1 MKNHVIHSF
10 LALVILVLMLAGCGG
25 VRISSPDLSLRD
37 ADRLFDAAEA
47 FSVEADKDKE
57 GEKRREQVEQ
67 RKSLYD
73 EALNT
78 YRAVAK
84 AAPTG
89 KLAQRSL
96 WQISEIYSR
105 RYDWDK
111 VIESYNA
118 ITAIAPL
125 SYYGDRAKSAI
136 ADMRKY
142 RGLIEEAQRKYKEYS
157 ALYVQNNARESYD
170 VAAQA
175 LYDVAES
182 YEKLGDYPQAIT
194 HYQRVVEEFP
204 DYEKAPMALTKI
216 GEIHFYK
223 LFDYRGGWHAYN
235 KVIEM
240 YPDSYDATYAGRLL
254 KETDRTLT
262 EIAQNQAEIRR
273 YRSKSVI
280 DYIPTDRR
288 IISGERYVPRINDIV
303 VQCYQF
309 IGRHWEDLRNYP
321 SAIVAYRTLAD
332 ELSYK
337 KFAAA
342 DARYQIGRLYQLNR
356 QFDQAIDAYRELF
369 DNNPESLWR
378 AEGIYQQ
385 AVCYREIRETTK
397 AYLGFRAYMN
407 LGGDAEYYQEAE
419 QIIREFELEEDG
431 DGYEFDVEQE
441 AGTSD
446 QDPNDHPGAK
456 SLLIR
461 IFQGK
466 TGN

>member
-10 LALVILVLMLAGCGG
+10 LALVVLVLMLAGYGG
-25 VRISSPDLSLRD
+25 ARVIPTGERVRN
-37 ADRLFDAAEA
+37 ADMQFDAAEA
-47 FSVEADKDKE
+47 FLIQADRDTEQDKW
-57 GEKRREQVEQ
+57 REQVEQ

-73 EALNT
+73 EALNI

-105 RYDWDK
+105 RYDWHK

-170 VAAQA
+170 ITAQA

-182 YEKLGDYPQAIT
+182 YEELGDYPEAISY
-194 HYQRVVEEFP
+194 YQRMVDEFP
-204 DYEKAPMALTKI
+204 KHEKAPVALSRI
-216 GEIHFYK
+216 GHIHFYR
-223 LFDYRGGWHAYN
+223 FYDYKTGRPTFY

-240 YPDSYDATYAGRLL
+240 YSDSYEATQAIRLL
-254 KETDRTLT
+254 KDTDRTLR
-262 EIAQNQAEIRR
+262 EIANCETDIER
-273 YRSKSVI
+273 YRSMKAKENEKSGRKIV
-280 DYIPTDRR
+280 PN
-288 IISGERYVPRINDIV
+288 ERYCEGRYVDIV
-303 VQCYQF
+303 ALCFQY
-309 IGRHWEDLRNYP
+309 IARLWEDLGHYP
-321 SAIVAYRTLAD
+321 RAIVTCQALVD
-332 ELSYK
+332 ERSDNES
-337 KFAAA
+337 AVA
-342 DARYQIGRLYQLNR
+342 DALYQIGRLYQLNG
-356 QFDQAIDAYRELF
+356 QLDQAIDAYRELF

-385 AVCYREIRETTK
+385 AVCYREVREFTK
-397 AYLGFRAYMN
+397 AYEGFKAYMN
-407 LGGDAEYYQEAE
+407 LGSDAEYHQEAQ
-419 QIIREFELEEDG
+419 QIVRQFETDQDG
-431 DGYEFDVEQE
+431 DGYKSYVEQE

-446 QDPNDHPGAK
+446 QDPADFPRPK
-456 SLLIR
+456 S
-461 IFQGK
+461 
-466 TGN
+466 

>member
-47 FSVEADKDKE
+47 FNVEADKDKE

-170 VAAQA
+170 IAAQA
-175 LYDVAES
+175 LYDVEES
-182 YEKLGDYPQAIT
+182 YEELGDYSEAISY
-194 HYQRVVEEFP
+194 YQRMVDEFP
-204 DYEKAPMALTKI
+204 KHEKAPVALSRI
-216 GEIHFYK
+216 GHIHFYR
-223 LFDYRGGWHAYN
+223 FYDYKTGRPTFY

-240 YPDSYDATYAGRLL
+240 YSDSYEATQAIRLL
-254 KETDRTLT
+254 KNTDRTLRRLS
-262 EIAQNQAEIRR
+262 IAR
-273 YRSKSVI
+273 
-280 DYIPTDRR
+280 
-288 IISGERYVPRINDIV
+288 
-303 VQCYQF
+303 
-309 IGRHWEDLRNYP
+309 
-321 SAIVAYRTLAD
+321 RTL
-332 ELSYK
+332 SS
-337 KFAAA
+337 
-342 DARYQIGRLYQLNR
+342 I
-356 QFDQAIDAYRELF
+356 
-369 DNNPESLWR
+369 
-378 AEGIYQQ
+378 
-385 AVCYREIRETTK
+385 
-397 AYLGFRAYMN
+397 
-407 LGGDAEYYQEAE
+407 EA
-419 QIIREFELEEDG
+419 
-431 DGYEFDVEQE
+431 
-441 AGTSD
+441 
-446 QDPNDHPGAK
+446 
-456 SLLIR
+456 
-461 IFQGK
+461 
-466 TGN
+466 

>member
-1 MKNHVIHSF
+1 
-10 LALVILVLMLAGCGG
+10 MLAGYGG
-25 VRISSPDLSLRD
+25 ARVIPTGERVRN
-37 ADRLFDAAEA
+37 ADMQFDAAEA
-47 FSVEADKDKE
+47 FLIQADRDTEQDKW
-57 GEKRREQVEQ
+57 REQVEQ

-73 EALNT
+73 EALNI

-170 VAAQA
+170 IAAQA

-182 YEKLGDYPQAIT
+182 YEELGDYPEAISY
-194 HYQRVVEEFP
+194 YQRMVDEFP
-204 DYEKAPMALTKI
+204 KHEKAPVALSRI
-216 GEIHFYK
+216 GHIHFYR
-223 LFDYRGGWHAYN
+223 FYDYKTGRPTFY

-240 YPDSYDATYAGRLL
+240 YSDSYEATQAIRLL
-254 KETDRTLT
+254 KDTDRTLKG
-262 EIAQNQAEIRR
+262 IAQNQAEIQQ
-273 YRSKSVI
+273 YESKKAI
-280 DYIPTDRR
+280 DNMSTERR
-288 IISGERYVPRINDIV
+288 IVPSERYCVYYVDIV
-303 VQCYQF
+303 VHCFQF
-309 IGRHWEDLRNYP
+309 IGRRWKYLRNYP
-321 SAIVAYRTLAD
+321 SAIVAYRTLV
-332 ELSYK
+332 EK
-337 KFAAA
+337 RPHKEVAAA
-342 DARYQIGRLYQLNR
+342 DARYQIGRLYQLNG
-356 QFDQAIDAYRELF
+356 QLDQAIDAYQELF

-385 AVCYREIRETTK
+385 AVCYREIREFTK
-397 AYLGFRAYMN
+397 AYEGFKAYMN
-407 LGGDAEYYQEAE
+407 LGSDAEYHQEAQ
-419 QIIREFELEEDG
+419 QIVRQFETDQDG
-431 DGYEFDVEQE
+431 DGYKSYVEQE

-446 QDPNDHPGAK
+446 QDPADFPRSK
-456 SLLIR
+456 S
-461 IFQGK
+461 
-466 TGN
+466 